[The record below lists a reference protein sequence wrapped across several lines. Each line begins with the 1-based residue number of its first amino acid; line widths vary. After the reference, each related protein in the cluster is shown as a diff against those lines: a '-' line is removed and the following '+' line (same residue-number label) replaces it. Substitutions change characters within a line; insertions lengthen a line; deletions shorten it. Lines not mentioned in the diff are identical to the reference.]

1 MSLGL
6 DKYMGPQFQAPA
18 KQAICENLHV
28 RRTNTG
34 TRIYSK
40 QLFVIVEPSRGHR
53 ETKPL
58 QPNAPKHMHKKLH
71 NLWWW
76 WSQFAAHNK
85 YAQTFQWCD
94 SEMWFM
100 TLQTAFVKTLFIF
113 SYLQASL
120 SASICLFWHPSQ
132 QFLFCHSSSGIPQ
145 QLVYHHRHLSAGT
158 PHLFCGTPPLTR

>member
-71 NLWWW
+71 NLLWW

-113 SYLQASL
+113 H
-120 SASICLFWHPSQ
+120 IFRHPSQ
-132 QFLFCHSSSGIPQ
+132 QVFVSSGIPHCNSSSATP
-145 QLVYHHRHLSAGT
+145 LLASLSN
-158 PHLFCGTPPLTR
+158 

>member
-1 MSLGL
+1 MVAATIIFVLICMVASIFIVICMGILIFAFIFTLHSHIQYQTPWPCLQTCASLQIDNSWCMSLGL

-71 NLWWW
+71 NLW
-76 WSQFAAHNK
+76 
-85 YAQTFQWCD
+85 
-94 SEMWFM
+94 
-100 TLQTAFVKTLFIF
+100 
-113 SYLQASL
+113 
-120 SASICLFWHPSQ
+120 
-132 QFLFCHSSSGIPQ
+132 
-145 QLVYHHRHLSAGT
+145 
-158 PHLFCGTPPLTR
+158 